1 MVIFRGV
8 FGVFKKPPGKWQS
21 ENPIFFTNKGGPKSK
36 FYLQI
41 HIQNHNKIS
50 ISDPFEHF
58 YVAPVHISKM
68 AQTQFFE

>member
-1 MVIFRGV
+1 MLLQYTSQ
-8 FGVFKKPPGKWQS
+8 KWPKP
-21 ENPIFFTNKGGPKSK
+21 NFLTNKGGPKLK

-58 YVAPVHISKM
+58 YVAPVHKVKNYHEKLARPSVYDSP
-68 AQTQFFE
+68 